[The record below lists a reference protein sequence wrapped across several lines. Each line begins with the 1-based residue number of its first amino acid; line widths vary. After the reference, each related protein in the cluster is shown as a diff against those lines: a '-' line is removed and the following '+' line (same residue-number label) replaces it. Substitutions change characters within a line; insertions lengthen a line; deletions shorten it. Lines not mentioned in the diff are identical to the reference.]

1 MRLVLLR
8 KMRLID
14 SHTHIFAE
22 EFDYDRSEAIQR
34 AKDAGV
40 VAMVMPNINS
50 QSVDSLLSVAQQ
62 YPDYC
67 FPCMGVHPTSVKNNF
82 DDELASVQSWFAKAK
97 FYAVGEIG
105 IDLYWDK
112 TFVEQQKEVFRQ
124 QLKMAKKFRLP
135 VIIHARN
142 SFHEIFKIVDQEND
156 EDLGGV
162 FHSFSGSLT
171 DYEHIASY
179 GKFLVG
185 IGGVVTY
192 KNGGVDK
199 VVQHINLANVILE
212 TDSPYLSPVP
222 QRGKRNESANLV
234 YIASRIAEIK
244 GISVQEVASVT
255 TANATKLFS
264 LSNL

>member
-1 MRLVLLR
+1 MQ
-8 KMRLID
+8 LID

-22 EFDYDRSEAIQR
+22 EFNHDRFEAIQR

-50 QSVDSLLSVAQQ
+50 QSVDSLLSVAKK
-62 YPDYC
+62 YPNYS
-67 FPCMGVHPTSVKNNF
+67 FPCMGLHPTSVKANF
-82 DDELASVQSWFAKAK
+82 ENELESVQSWLEKEK

-105 IDLYWDK
+105 IDLYWDR
-112 TFVEQQKEVFRQ
+112 TFLEQQKEAFRQ
-124 QLKMAKKFRLP
+124 QLRLAKKFRLP

-142 SFHEIFKIVDQEND
+142 SFNEIFEIVDREND
-156 EDLGGV
+156 ETLSGV
-162 FHSFSGSLT
+162 FHSFSGSLSE
-171 DYEHIASY
+171 YRHIMSY
-179 GKFLVG
+179 GNFLVG
-185 IGGVVTY
+185 IGGIVTY

-199 VVQHINLANVILE
+199 IFHDIDLAKVILE

-234 YIASRIAEIK
+234 FIADKIAEIK
-244 GISVQEVASVT
+244 GISVQNVASIT
-255 TANATKLFS
+255 TENAVKLFS